1 MDMPTI
7 SPNIVQNVTDAATSI
22 SNLQADFPIS
32 NGYTIGLIILASAH
46 TVVSLGML
54 ILASRAVKTPFVL
67 ISRLFWIVSLVV
79 CILLLVFSSIEYSNI
94 TKINN
99 DYQDVQNILNNLP
112 VTP

>member
-7 SPNIVQNVTDAATSI
+7 PPNIVQNVMDAATSL

-32 NGYTIGLIILASAH
+32 TGYTIGLIILASAH
-46 TVVSLGML
+46 TVVSFGML
-54 ILASRAVKTPFVL
+54 IVASRAIKTPFVL
-67 ISRLFWIVSLVV
+67 VSRLFWIVSLAV
-79 CILLLVFSSIEYSNI
+79 CILLLVFSSIEYSSI

-99 DYQDVQNILNNLP
+99 DYQDVQNIIP